1 MPRSILIVLLLHMVS
16 LLSCAMEASLER
28 DTATGG
34 LVTFPLQSESDILE
48 SAGRRDALRIMDEKC
63 PSGSRIVK
71 EGEFPTAIPAADRAG
86 GPQIGKDRTWGIQ
99 FICK

>member
-1 MPRSILIVLLLHMVS
+1 MPWVAIIGVLYMAGLLG
-16 LLSCAMEASLER
+16 CATEASLER

-48 SAGRRDALRIMDEKC
+48 SSGRRDALRIMDEKC

-71 EGEFPTAIPAADRAG
+71 EGEFPTAIVAADRAG
-86 GPQIGKDRTWGIQ
+86 GLRSEKDRIWGIQ
-99 FICK
+99 FVCK